1 MITCGSCGQRND
13 EGVPFCASCGRFL
26 EWTAAE
32 ADPAAAAP
40 AAEEGAAG
48 EPDEARESGKA
59 AEQGGTGAGPDS
71 AVSDAVT
78 VVERGRRLAEGC
90 NRPDLAEQLDSA
102 RSRLTDHIMPVAIVG
117 EFKRGKSTLVN
128 ALLQRAVCPVD
139 ADIVTAVPTLVRY
152 GDRPRVTAYVEAG
165 DGGEPR
171 PEEMPVET
179 LGELVSEAGNPGNR
193 RGLRSVEVYLPHR
206 MLRSGLCLLD
216 TPGVGGLDSAHGLI
230 TMSALDVA
238 EGMIF
243 VTDAAQE
250 LTGPELDF
258 LRQSLTRCP
267 TAACVVT
274 KTDLYPE
281 WRRIVALD
289 EGHLRRAGLDLPVIP
304 VSSFLRLRARQDS
317 SFNEE
322 SGFRGLVDFL
332 AGTVVRRGA
341 AVAASTAARDVRFV
355 AEQIGRQVEA
365 GRAVLQRP
373 QQAEQLVAG
382 LATAT
387 ERAARLASPTA
398 TWQQTL
404 TDRVQDLVAD
414 IEHDLQERLRGVLRD
429 AEAVLDQGDPKETWE
444 DFQVW
449 LRRQVVAGAVAN
461 YDALASRAGELAGGV
476 AAQFDLESGTP
487 IDVAA
492 TAPSEALSGIEL
504 AGNSTFDLPGGRL
517 GFMLLAAR
525 SASFLPMVL
534 FGVAGGLLGVAV
546 AAPLSVALGAGIGTK
561 IIRDE
566 RQRQVTYRRQQ
577 AKTAARRYLDEVA
590 FTIGKDSRDALRRT
604 QRQLRDEFQA
614 RAMAIHRST
623 AMALSAAQEARQLPA
638 EDRQARAAELAAEAG
653 ELRRLRDG
661 AARLAPGRPG
671 VTV

>member
-1 MITCGSCGQRND
+1 VERDGAETVITCDSCGHRND
-13 EGVPFCASCGRFL
+13 DGLSFCASCGRFL

-32 ADPAAAAP
+32 PATRTEPADPAVP
-40 AAEEGAAG
+40 AQRPKEPQQEEDAG
-48 EPDEARESGKA
+48 TETDVVVA
-59 AEQGGTGAGPDS
+59 
-71 AVSDAVT
+71 DAVAF
-78 VVERGRRLAEGC
+78 VERGRQLAEGC
-90 NRPDLAEQLDSA
+90 NRPDLARQLDGA
-102 RSRLTDHIMPVAIVG
+102 RSRLTERTIPVAVVG

-139 ADIVTAVPTLVRY
+139 ADVVTAVPTLVRY
-152 GDRPRVTAYVEAG
+152 GEQLRVTAYVEAD

-171 PEEMPVET
+171 PEEMPVEI

-193 RGLRSVEVYLPHR
+193 RRLRSVEVYLPHR

-230 TMSALDVA
+230 TMSALEAA
-238 EGMIF
+238 EGMVF
-243 VTDAAQE
+243 VTDSSQE

-258 LRQSLTRCP
+258 LRQALDRCP
-267 TAACVVT
+267 TAACIVT
-274 KTDLYPE
+274 KVDLYPE

-289 EGHLRRAGLDLPVIP
+289 EGHLRRAGLDLPVVP
-304 VSSFLRLRARQDS
+304 VSSFLRLRARQDP

-341 AVAASTAARDVRFV
+341 ALAASTAASDVRFV
-355 AEQIGRQVEA
+355 AGQIGRQVEA
-365 GRAVLQRP
+365 ERAVLQRP
-373 QQAEQLVAG
+373 QQAERLVAG

-387 ERAARLASPTA
+387 ERAARLAAPTA
-398 TWQQTL
+398 SWQQTL

-429 AEAVLDQGDPKETWE
+429 AEAVLDQGDPKDTWD

-461 YDALASRAGELAGGV
+461 YDALAVRAGELAGDV

-487 IDVAA
+487 VEVRTA
-492 TAPSEALSGIEL
+492 APSEALSTIEM
-504 AGNSTFDLPGGRL
+504 GSSSTFDLPGGRL
-517 GFMLLAAR
+517 AFMLLGAR
-525 SASFLPMVL
+525 SASFLPMML
-534 FGVAGGLLGVAV
+534 FGVAGGILGVAV
-546 AAPLSVALGAGIGTK
+546 VAPLSVALGAGIGTK

-566 RQRQVTYRRQQ
+566 RQRQMTYRRQQ
-577 AKTAARRYLDEVA
+577 AKTAVRKYLDEVA

-604 QRQLRDEFQA
+604 QRQLRDEFQT
-614 RAMAIHRST
+614 RAAAIHRST
-623 AMALSAAQEARQLPA
+623 AMALSAAQEARRLPE
-638 EDRQARAAELAAEAG
+638 EDRAARAAELAAESG

-661 AARLAPGRPG
+661 AARLTTAGSE
-671 VTV
+671 